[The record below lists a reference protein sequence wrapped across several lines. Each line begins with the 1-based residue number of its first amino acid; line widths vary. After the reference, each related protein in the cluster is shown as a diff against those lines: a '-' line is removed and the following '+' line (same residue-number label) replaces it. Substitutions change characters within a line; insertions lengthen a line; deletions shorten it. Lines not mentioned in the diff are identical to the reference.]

1 MVIASVPVSEF
12 WPSAGPVGG
21 TAALGCLALALSQ
34 VGPATRW
41 LAVALVSV
49 GLGSLGVVLAGGV
62 RPSPTDLLSVNQGV
76 VGMIAAV
83 SFIQLVT
90 PQTPVR
96 SRARTGARAVWRT
109 AGLIHG
115 LGSVINLAIV
125 DIVGRHL
132 RRDRGTLHLVD
143 GLLLS
148 RAFSSAAFWSPFW
161 ASSATAL
168 AYAPDAQPWV
178 LLGCGLLLALAAMA
192 LSITGLVRS
201 FPSTVGSYTG
211 YSVTPGMLALPGLL
225 LVVVLTGHRLWGDV
239 PVSTVVLVASV
250 TVSATALALRTPRS
264 LPRVLAEHVREG
276 LPRMR
281 GEVTLFTAAGVMSVG
296 LSNLTEHA
304 GLDAPV
310 ADFTVLAAWAAV
322 VVMSAASLV
331 GIHPVVSIAALAT
344 LLEPSQP
351 DPTLFALAAV
361 ISWGSSAA
369 VGPISGLNVYLSG
382 RFGLDGFRIARH
394 NLRYVAAVVVL
405 ALPVLAAC
413 QWLLA
418 G

>member
-1 MVIASVPVSEF
+1 MWTPAAPL
-12 WPSAGPVGG
+12 AGA
-21 TAALGCLALALSQ
+21 AALACLTLTLKN

-41 LAVALVSV
+41 LAVVL
-49 GLGSLGVVLAGGV
+49 LGIGAASLGATVALGA
-62 RPSPTDLLSVNQGV
+62 RPAPADLLSVNQGV

-90 PQTPVR
+90 PPGR
-96 SRARTGARAVWRT
+96 DSGRAGVGARAVWRT
-109 AGLIHG
+109 AGLVHG
-115 LGSVINLAIV
+115 LGAVINLAIV

-132 RRDRGTLHLVD
+132 RAGRAHLHLVD

-148 RAFSSAAFWSPFW
+148 RAFSAAAFWSPFW

-168 AYAPDAQPWV
+168 AYAPEADPTV
-178 LLGCGLLLALAAMA
+178 LLGCGLMLAFAALG

-201 FPSTVGSYTG
+201 FPHVAHSYAG
-211 YSVTPGMLALPGLL
+211 YSVTPTMLALPGVLL
-225 LVVVLTGHRLWGDV
+225 LVVVIGHNWWKDV
-239 PVSTVVLVASV
+239 PVSTVVLLASV
-250 TVSATALALRTPRS
+250 FVTATILVLRVPRS
-264 LPRVLAEHVREG
+264 APSTLMAHIRGG

-296 LSNLTEHA
+296 LSTLTDHT
-304 GLDAPV
+304 GLEAPIGE
-310 ADFTVLAAWAAV
+310 FTVLTAWAAV
-322 VVMSAASLV
+322 ALMAAASLV

-344 LLEPSQP
+344 LLEPSRP

-361 ISWGSSAA
+361 IAWGSSAA

-382 RFGLDGFRIARH
+382 RFGLDGFEIARH
-394 NLRYVAAVVVL
+394 NLRYVTVVVVL
-405 ALPVLAAC
+405 ALPTLAAC
-413 QWLLA
+413 RWLLA